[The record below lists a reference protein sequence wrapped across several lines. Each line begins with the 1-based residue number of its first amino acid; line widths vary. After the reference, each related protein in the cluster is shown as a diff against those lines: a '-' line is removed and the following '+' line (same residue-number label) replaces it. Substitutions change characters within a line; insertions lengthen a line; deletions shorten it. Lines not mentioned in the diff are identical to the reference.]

1 MGKAGLPLGCALAAV
16 SGCLLYTDTINQAPT
31 VKLLPP
37 AAVHPRSPATFK
49 AEAQDP
55 DGDQVQL
62 GWSTLPHRCP
72 PLMDS
77 AWAGAV
83 ERTSSIFM
91 VTPMSRERFCVRVVA
106 RDEYGA
112 EAHAMTDVEPANR
125 PPIARLEISPATVG
139 GAPLPIFSTVKL
151 DATGSGDPDGD
162 EVNRTFDVK
171 DATGMAIKLD
181 ECGAV
186 AQCFSAERSGA
197 YTATLAISDGVETR
211 TTTVPFNVA
220 EDQPPCIAQTDPVVA
235 IPVVVLPAD
244 GPARRFEVKQVRDDG
259 HPFPAGPRGR
269 ASFHWFAGRGE
280 AGALARI
287 VGHDRPELDVGATLI
302 DDVRPGD
309 VARVR
314 VEVRDPER
322 EKPSELRALD
332 ACADRAVCEQ
342 PAGCVRWITWT
353 LRFQ

>member
-1 MGKAGLPLGCALAAV
+1 VGKAGLPLGCALAAV

-37 AAVHPRSPATFK
+37 AAVHPRSPATFR

-62 GWSTLPHRCP
+62 GWSTLPGGCASISA
-72 PLMDS
+72 S
-77 AWAGAV
+77 AWAAAGEQNGFA
-83 ERTSSIFM
+83 FM
-91 VTPMSRERFCVRVVA
+91 VTPGSRDRFCVRVVA
-106 RDEYGA
+106 RDDSGA
-112 EAHAMTDVEPANR
+112 EAQAVVDVEPENR
-125 PPIARLEISPATVG
+125 VPVARLALRPATAP
-139 GAPLPIFSTVKL
+139 GALVPIFSTVKL
-151 DATGSGDPDGD
+151 DATGSDDPDGD
-162 EVNRTFDVK
+162 DVLRTFEVK
-171 DATGMAIKLD
+171 DAAGMAIMLD
-181 ECGAV
+181 ECGSTTR
-186 AQCFSAERSGA
+186 CFVAERSGA
-197 YTATLAISDGVETR
+197 YVATLAVSDGALTQ
-211 TTTVPFNVA
+211 TATVVFNVA
-220 EDQPPCIAQTDPVVA
+220 EDQPPCIEQTDPAVA

-244 GPARRFEVKQVRDDG
+244 GPSRRFEVKQVRDDG

-280 AGALARI
+280 AGALVRI
-287 VGHDRPELDVGATLI
+287 VGHDRPELDVGANLI